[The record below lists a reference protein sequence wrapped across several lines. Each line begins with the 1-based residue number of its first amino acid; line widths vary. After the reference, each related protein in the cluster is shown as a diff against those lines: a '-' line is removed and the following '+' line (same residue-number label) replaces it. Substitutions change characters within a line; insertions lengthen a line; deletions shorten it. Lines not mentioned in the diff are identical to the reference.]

1 MQKPLK
7 QGDKVYATAYIN
19 NPKAI
24 IILVKSTTYMVN
36 WLDMDPEYHLE
47 YDITEFHAIF
57 EPIKLCQ

>member
-1 MQKPLK
+1 
-7 QGDKVYATAYIN
+7 
-19 NPKAI
+19 
-24 IILVKSTTYMVN
+24 MVN